1 MAMEYKTLN
10 NGVKMPMVGLGSHM
24 IPNAQMSKVIAT
36 AFEVGYRKI
45 DTAWL
50 YGNEE
55 FIGKALKEN
64 GIPRE
69 EMFLTSKLNINNL
82 YWRGYHQRLPNIR
95 VRSVRRAFEESCKRL
110 GTDYLDLYLLHWPSP
125 GYEKQWEEVTKL
137 YEAGHIKAI
146 GVSSFLPHH
155 LERLFSLSS
164 IVPAVN
170 QFELNPRNTQ
180 IEETLF
186 NQSKGIMV
194 EAYAS
199 FGTTKA
205 NENASA
211 DILGNETIVGI
222 AANHKKSPSQIVLRW
237 TVQRGVSVIPRS
249 KSRNHLAENLDI
261 FDFALTE
268 EEMAMINAL
277 NQNRYGRGNPHK
289 E

>member
-1 MAMEYKTLN
+1 MEFATLN
-10 NGVKMPMVGLGSHM
+10 NGVQMPMVGLGSHM
-24 IPNAQMSKVIAT
+24 IPNDQMSKVIAI
-36 AFEVGYRKI
+36 AYEVGYRKI

-55 FIGKALKEN
+55 FIGNALKEN

-69 EMFLTSKLNINNL
+69 EMFITSKLNVNNL

-95 VRSVRRAFEESCKRL
+95 IRSVRRAFEDSCKRL

-137 YEAGHIKAI
+137 YEEGHIKAI

-155 LERLFSLSS
+155 LERLFSLFS
-164 IVPAVN
+164 IIPAVN
-170 QFELNPRNTQ
+170 QFEINPRNTQ
-180 IEETLF
+180 IEDTLY
-186 NQSKGIMV
+186 NQNKGIMV

-205 NENASA
+205 NENAST
-211 DILGNETIVGI
+211 DIIGNEIIVGI
-222 AANHKKSPSQIVLRW
+222 AKNHKKTPSQVVLRW
-237 TVQRGVSVIPRS
+237 TVQRGISVIPRS
-249 KSRNHLAENLDI
+249 KSRVHLAENLDI
-261 FDFALTE
+261 FDFVLNE
-268 EEMAMINAL
+268 EEMVAINDL
-277 NQNRYGRGNPHK
+277 NKNRYSRGNPHN

>member
-1 MAMEYKTLN
+1 MEYVILN

-24 IPNAQMSKVIAT
+24 IPNDQMSKVIAM
-36 AFEVGYRKI
+36 AYEVGYRKI

-69 EMFLTSKLNINNL
+69 EMFITSKLNINNL

-95 VRSVRRAFEESCKRL
+95 IRSLKKAFEESCKRL

-125 GYEKQWEEVTKL
+125 GYEKQWEDVVKL
-137 YEAGHIKAI
+137 YESGRIKAI
-146 GVSSFLPHH
+146 GVSSFLPKH
-155 LERLFSLSS
+155 LERLANISS
-164 IVPAVN
+164 VVPAVN
-170 QFELNPRNTQ
+170 QFELNPINSQ
-180 IEETLF
+180 VDETLY
-186 NQSKGIMV
+186 NQIKGIQV

-199 FGTTKA
+199 FGTTKK

-211 DILGNETIVGI
+211 DILGHETILTI
-222 AANHKKSPSQIVLRW
+222 AEEHKKSPSQIVLRW
-237 TVQRGVSVIPRS
+237 TVQRGVAVIPRS
-249 KSRNHLAENLDI
+249 KSREHLAENLDI
-261 FDFALTE
+261 FDFELTE
-268 EEMAMINAL
+268 EEMKAIYAMNR
-277 NQNRYGRGNPHK
+277 NRYSRGNPHI